1 MYCILLHAKYFLFA
15 NMLLMISKFHFF
27 SISFFELVNLRLRC
41 KNESDEKMLTTTSL
55 KTKRREEREREMVSS
70 SFLLLRD
77 PLADE
82 ENHATGSPE
91 KKSLLESGR
100 LIGAQPARHGSVGS
114 RERRRRRSVGYSIK
128 I

>member
-1 MYCILLHAKYFLFA
+1 M
-15 NMLLMISKFHFF
+15 
-27 SISFFELVNLRLRC
+27 NLRLRC

-55 KTKRREEREREMVSS
+55 RTKRREREREREMVSS

-82 ENHATGSPE
+82 ENHAAGSPE

-114 RERRRRRSVGYSIK
+114 RERRRRSVGYSIK